1 MFWVNGESNEKLTT
15 EIRGRNTYVCQYQRL
30 SNRPHRGHFEQ
41 IAVIVVQNET
51 SMASFDRQ
59 CR

>member
-1 MFWVNGESNEKLTT
+1 MSGAASEP
-15 EIRGRNTYVCQYQRL
+15 GL

-41 IAVIVVQNET
+41 IPVIVVQNET